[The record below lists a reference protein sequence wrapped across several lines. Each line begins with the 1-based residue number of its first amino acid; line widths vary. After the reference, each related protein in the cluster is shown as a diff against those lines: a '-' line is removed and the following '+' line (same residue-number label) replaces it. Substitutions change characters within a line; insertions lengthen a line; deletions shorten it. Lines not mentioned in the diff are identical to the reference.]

1 MTFKLIARC
10 FWSESGKRLRLL
22 EAERIKQPNGTR
34 VNIQILY
41 RQWIRQNEHNQKRF
55 KSENCLVE
63 RQVLIPM
70 IKKHW
75 PGSYKPN
82 GEKKKKHIFVTLH
95 WFYTCKHLRLAR
107 IIPFFKTADSLMCDS
122 SNHFILK
129 HTGWNKKLWF
139 IQCNY
144 VAGRCQALNW
154 LCCVMYANINFHISC
169 SNSYVWKS
177 PSVWFVRG
185 AQIEHAVYGDGMS
198 CLLF

>member
-82 GEKKKKHIFVTLH
+82 GEKKKKTHFCHITL
-95 WFYTCKHLRLAR
+95 
-107 IIPFFKTADSLMCDS
+107 
-122 SNHFILK
+122 IL
-129 HTGWNKKLWF
+129 HM
-139 IQCNY
+139 
-144 VAGRCQALNW
+144 QALTSGAYHTILQNGRLFNVRQLKPFHTETYGLEQKVMVHSVQ
-154 LCCVMYANINFHISC
+154 LCCWCCVLCDVCKYKFSHFM
-169 SNSYVWKS
+169 
-177 PSVWFVRG
+177 
-185 AQIEHAVYGDGMS
+185 
-198 CLLF
+198 